1 MYPQGTPSLHPV
13 ILLVRTTCV
22 WFCHLLTELVHTS
35 LPLEPTIEY
44 YISIC
49 EHYMWSLATIDAALS
64 KGVTAPAFNII
75 ECLCNKAQ
83 VLDEQ

>member
-1 MYPQGTPSLHPV
+1 MKDLQCIHKGPPSVHPV

-22 WFCHLLTELVHTS
+22 WFCHLLTELVRTS
-35 LPLEPTIEY
+35 LPLEPRIATEY

-64 KGVTAPAFNII
+64 KSVTAP
-75 ECLCNKAQ
+75 
-83 VLDEQ
+83 